1 MVLFNAKSANYTLY
15 QQWGAGGSG
24 MWPHCS
30 YEMSQMGMQILFKQ
44 LYINM
49 VLERKKKSLPIFFP
63 SLEKTLILW
72 ASYPDRRPCSWKPFA
87 SCGQPSYLLTDFC
100 PLPLPTHNAVPFPS
114 DFLICISTFTD
125 FVNFHLH
132 ANPSRNHSWLG
143 LQNLLNQ
150 KSQLYIFKNFLVWAL
165 VFLFRSLFL
174 LHVGC
179 GGMFCFSVLS

>member
-1 MVLFNAKSANYTLY
+1 
-15 QQWGAGGSG
+15 

-30 YEMSQMGMQILFKQ
+30 SEMSQMGMQILFKQ
-44 LYINM
+44 LYIYM

-63 SLEKTLILW
+63 SLEKTLTLW
-72 ASYPDRRPCSWKPFA
+72 SSYPDHGPCSWKLFA
-87 SCGQPSYLLTDFC
+87 SCGQPSYFLSDFC

-132 ANPSRNHSWLG
+132 ANPSRNHSWLD

-150 KSQLYIFKNFLVWAL
+150 KSQLYIFKNFLVWGL

-174 LHVGC
+174 LHVGY